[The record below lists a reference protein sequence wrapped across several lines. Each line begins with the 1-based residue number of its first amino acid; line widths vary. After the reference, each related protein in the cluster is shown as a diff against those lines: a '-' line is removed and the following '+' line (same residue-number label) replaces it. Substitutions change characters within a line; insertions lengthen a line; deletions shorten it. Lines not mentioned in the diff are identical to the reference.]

1 MRRALVT
8 TIATATVTALGTV
21 VSASAPG
28 PSAGPVCDH
37 LDGTTG
43 CFYPAG
49 DHFRVKDS
57 KKDGWR
63 PEVQWDAGY
72 RHGICR
78 WSGRHAVTDC
88 NYNLREGSRI
98 HFRLYL
104 RNGHAFKTHG
114 FRTATA

>member
-1 MRRALVT
+1 MRRARRALLT
-8 TIATATVTALGTV
+8 TIATATITALGTV
-21 VSASAPG
+21 ASASAPG
-28 PSAGPVCDH
+28 PSAGPTCDH

-49 DHFRVKDS
+49 DHFRVKDG

-78 WSGRHAVTDC
+78 WTGRHAVTDC
-88 NYNLREGSRI
+88 DYNLR
-98 HFRLYL
+98 
-104 RNGHAFKTHG
+104 
-114 FRTATA
+114 